1 MRGFFGFIAFL
12 LLIGLVAAVG
22 VGIYNAGVSAGIA
35 SDIGSQISSGAQ
47 VPIVYAGPYVGQPW
61 GGGVGFFGILFGI
74 FFLFLIFGLLRAA
87 FGWGRWGGHHGHG
100 YGYGPS
106 SKSWAV
112 RHGGPDDY
120 LDAWHRERHGEGTE
134 GTAGTDTTVSPK
146 PDTA

>member
-1 MRGFFGFIAFL
+1 MMENALPMRGFFGFIAFL

-47 VPIVYAGPYVGQPW
+47 VPIIYPGPYLGQPW
-61 GGGVGFFGILFGI
+61 GNGFGFFGILFGI

-87 FGWGRWGGHHGHG
+87 FGWGHHGRYRGGHGGGGEYRSWSHHHGE
-100 YGYGPS
+100 PN
-106 SKSWAV
+106 
-112 RHGGPDDY
+112 DY
-120 LDAWHRERHGEGTE
+120 LDAWHRESHAEQAE
-134 GTAGTDTTVSPK
+134 SPK

>member
-35 SDIGSQISSGAQ
+35 SDIGSQISSGVQ
-47 VPIVYAGPYVGQPW
+47 VPIVYPGPYVGQPW

-74 FFLFLIFGLLRAA
+74 FLLFLIFGLIRAA
-87 FGWGRWGGHHGHG
+87 FGWGHYRHYRDGEGGGVYRSWGHHRG
-100 YGYGPS
+100 
-106 SKSWAV
+106 K
-112 RHGGPDDY
+112 PDDY
-120 LDAWHRERHGEGTE
+120 LDAWHRETHERE
-134 GTAGTDTTVSPK
+134 AQSPK

>member
-47 VPIVYAGPYVGQPW
+47 VPIVYTGPYVGQPW
-61 GGGVGFFGILFGI
+61 GGGIGFFGILFGI
-74 FFLFLIFGLLRAA
+74 FLLFLIFGLIRAA
-87 FGWGRWGGHHGHG
+87 FGWGHYGRHRGGGEYKSWGHH
-100 YGYGPS
+100 Y
-106 SKSWAV
+106 
-112 RHGGPDDY
+112 GGPNEY
-120 LDAWHRERHGEGTE
+120 LDQWHRESHGEQAE
-134 GTAGTDTTVSPK
+134 PPKADSPT